1 MITQLITM
9 NGHGIYVWA
18 SFAVVLVSCSI
29 FYFKTKKT
37 LKKYEKEYLIELKK
51 LAEVDRQILLKKS
64 KIANNIYAASN
75 KAN

>member
-1 MITQLITM
+1 MIMNFISM
-9 NGHGIYVWA
+9 NGSGLFVWL
-18 SFAVVLVSCSI
+18 SFAIVIGACSI
-29 FYFKTKKT
+29 LYFKTRKT

-64 KIANNIYAASN
+64 KIANNIYASSN